1 MKFFK
6 KSYITIGSF
15 AFMLVLASYI
25 NYRYNPE
32 REKNLGQTVY
42 VNNNQDF
49 VDDECVSIYG
59 EKNTSTENVESL
71 KNVDEEES
79 SATDNIAIFRYE
91 RDNMYSEMIE
101 NYNKVISNQNTTK
114 EKVNEYQDKLNEIIS
129 KKNLINM
136 IENVIKA
143 YDVEDVVIIPTNNEN
158 INVIIKSQD
167 EVDKSLIA
175 KINQIITYQL
185 GVSADKITI
194 KSVKN

>member
-1 MKFFK
+1 MQK
-6 KSYITIGSF
+6 TIQKDSKI
-15 AFMLVLASYI
+15 AVLCGGFSS
-25 NYRYNPE
+25 E
-32 REKNLGQTVY
+32 REVSLRSGKNCYEALQRLGY
-42 VNNNQDF
+42 KNAKL
-49 VDDECVSIYG
+49 VDV
-59 EKNTSTENVESL
+59 
-71 KNVDEEES
+71 
-79 SATDNIAIFRYE
+79 TDNIAIFRYE